1 MEEKKTEFR
10 ITISRYF
17 DNVRITVNKNANS
30 NKEAQELA
38 FKDQSVLEF
47 LAGYD
52 GLYSVKIINTEIMA
66 KLRLVVMTKAQL
78 N

>member
-1 MEEKKTEFR
+1 MEEEKTEFT

-17 DNVRITVNKNANS
+17 DNSRITINKNANS

-47 LAGYD
+47 IAGYD
-52 GLYSVKIINTEIMA
+52 GLYSVKIINTEVMA
-66 KLRLVVMTKAQL
+66 KLKLVFITKAQL

>member
-1 MEEKKTEFR
+1 MIEFT

-17 DNVRITVNKNANS
+17 DNVRITVTKNANS

-47 LAGYD
+47 LTGYD
-52 GLYSVKIINTEIMA
+52 GLYSVKIVNAECMA
-66 KLRLVVMTKAQL
+66 KLELAVITKAQL

>member
-1 MEEKKTEFR
+1 MEEEKTEFT

-17 DNVRITVNKNANS
+17 DNSRITINKNANS

-47 LAGYD
+47 LRGYD

-66 KLRLVVMTKAQL
+66 KLELAVITKTQL